1 MKKISTLKRLE
12 EYVVF
17 ALFGAMMYISAQIDI
32 IPNVHPLALFIVV
45 LTVVYRFKAL
55 IPIYLYV
62 FLEGLMGGFN
72 VWWLPYLYI
81 WTVLWLLVMFIPRR
95 INEAVAGVLLVV
107 VAVLHGLSFGIL
119 YMPVQ
124 CYVFFKGNWDLAWIW
139 LLNGAAFDTL
149 HAVGNLTA
157 TLFAIPMIRLL
168 CKLNKM
174 PYFYKPLSFKK
185 K

>member
-32 IPNVHPLALFIVV
+32 IPNVHPLALFVVV
-45 LTVVYRFKAL
+45 LTVVYRF
-55 IPIYLYV
+55 
-62 FLEGLMGGFN
+62 N
-72 VWWLPYLYI
+72 I
-81 WTVLWLLVMFIPRR
+81 WTVLWLLVMLIPRR

-149 HAVGNLTA
+149 HAIGNLTA